1 MVITIRLYPREPD
14 LVALYKN
21 PNFNF
26 NAEMKSAVLAY
37 ASGEPHTIKIPPPP
51 EDMKTMV
58 PIDSAIV
65 THIYLHEEKDK
76 DAINAIHTF
85 RYGYINDALK
95 ILFRSYLE
103 FPYLEPLYTE
113 SNYRL
118 KTRARKKGQKR
129 KSNAGFRNGKVIP
142 KPDNLPKRTQN
153 DDTIPAIDSRERN
166 GRNHIQEPAQ
176 RRKEN
181 PEKDSKI
188 PSRNNADK
196 KKDIRTDKKTNNFRR
211 PAGGGLFDMIDGAN
225 WN

>member
-118 KTRARKKGQKR
+118 KTRARVVKGYVTV
-129 KSNAGFRNGKVIP
+129 RN
-142 KPDNLPKRTQN
+142 
-153 DDTIPAIDSRERN
+153 E
-166 GRNHIQEPAQ
+166 
-176 RRKEN
+176 RKEFISSSISN
-181 PEKDSKI
+181 GVITIQLYGEQLIGQNIKDYTI
-188 PSRNNADK
+188 GVVIDNG
-196 KKDIRTDKKTNNFRR
+196 ITYYFTI
-211 PAGGGLFDMIDGAN
+211 GLKL
-225 WN
+225 